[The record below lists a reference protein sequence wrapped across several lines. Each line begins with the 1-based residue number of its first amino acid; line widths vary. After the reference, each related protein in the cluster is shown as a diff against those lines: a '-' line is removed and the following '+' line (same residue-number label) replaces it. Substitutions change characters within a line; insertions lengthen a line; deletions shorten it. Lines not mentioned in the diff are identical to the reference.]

1 VFLSPST
8 TLVFIIIRK
17 HRDVI
22 DADEQACEGANLKEL
37 LALSNPYRCVE
48 LVGRGCITLQPRCD
62 CCKHFLIPGNS
73 FSSTVTGRLF
83 SFISEPSSEIRK
95 TSFICKAV
103 GSGGGGGGGGGGA
116 PPP

>member
-17 HRDVI
+17 HRDII

-48 LVGRGCITLQPRCD
+48 LVGRGCIRLHYSQD
-62 CCKHFLIPGNS
+62 VIVVNI
-73 FSSTVTGRLF
+73 FSYRAIRL
-83 SFISEPSSEIRK
+83 
-95 TSFICKAV
+95 V
-103 GSGGGGGGGGGGA
+103 QL
-116 PPP
+116 